1 MTGGSLAP
9 GSRRVRVCVSPCEG
23 CRCVP
28 SVPRTARRRLA
39 EEHVLARIR
48 RDLVLFTCR
57 HRRPCPKRYTRARR
71 QSAER
76 DRAPEAERN
85 CGCALSSLMRER
97 EADGRST
104 RVEALS
110 PLAVPRNLAWCASST
125 VRHRRTRHRRS
136 RRRRR
141 RTRLSESQGVSRT
154 STVQHDT
161 NANPSLASSAA
172 VASAAVAA
180 AAVAAAA
187 AAVASAAVASAASH
201 PSAFGARLA
210 GRFGE
215 GSGRAPCVPR
225 AQSDSAAPRGSRP

>member
-1 MTGGSLAP
+1 MPEKIHAGTAA
-9 GSRRVRVCVSPCEG
+9 VR
-23 CRCVP
+23 
-28 SVPRTARRRLA
+28 
-39 EEHVLARIR
+39 
-48 RDLVLFTCR
+48 
-57 HRRPCPKRYTRARR
+57 
-71 QSAER
+71 AER

-85 CGCALSSLMRER
+85 CGCALSSRMRER

-154 STVQHDT
+154 SAVQHDT

-172 VASAAVAA
+172 VASAAVAS

-187 AAVASAAVASAASH
+187 AAVASAAVASAAVASAASH